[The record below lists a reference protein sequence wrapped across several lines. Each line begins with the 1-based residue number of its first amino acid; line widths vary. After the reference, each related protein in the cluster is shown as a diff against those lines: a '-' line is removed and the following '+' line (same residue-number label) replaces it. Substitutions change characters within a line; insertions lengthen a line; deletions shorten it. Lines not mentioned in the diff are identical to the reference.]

1 MLEIFICINYI
12 SLCILFRHANE
23 RRVKGIEFEERN
35 NTEENNCEFENIPS
49 DNDSDEG
56 NSHY

>member
-1 MLEIFICINYI
+1 
-12 SLCILFRHANE
+12 LFRHANE
-23 RRVKGIEFEERN
+23 RRIKGIEFEELN

-49 DNDSDEG
+49 DDDDSDEG